1 MALRVCGDRDVDFL
15 EPHEQL
21 LREVVPGHQSARL
34 LFQRPL
40 EPVPRETGSE
50 PSVTF
55 EVLRD
60 RGNEAARR
68 YGIVHTLPADLQAIY
83 AKFNIDLPTVNG
95 DGSWTLPIPARF
107 VIDRTG
113 IVRSMPTQ
121 STHGVRSLN
130 GRWSVLRDLSR

>member
-1 MALRVCGDRDVDFL
+1 M
-15 EPHEQL
+15 
-21 LREVVPGHQSARL
+21 
-34 LFQRPL
+34 
-40 EPVPRETGSE
+40 
-50 PSVTF
+50 
-55 EVLRD
+55 
-60 RGNEAARR
+60 
-68 YGIVHTLPADLQAIY
+68 PAGLQAIY